1 MSAPRPLNFSAGRF
15 RSLTGL
21 SDKALRLYAERAVL
35 IPSAVDPINGYR
47 SYAADQLVDGVTLD
61 LLRRAR
67 IPLEDLNPDSRFQF
81 DDHRGRL
88 AMRRA
93 MEDFY
98 LDLAERVATADP
110 CSLVADIRDADAAH
124 WIACEIPFGV
134 SPDPEDLEETFTAL
148 SVDLPNLDR
157 ILVETLHTEGIELIA
172 ESWTTSVSGMV
183 PRMRLAHRVLD
194 PMTPDALRRVAEAAA
209 PHIDA
214 SVRITSGTLPVRQ
227 ELVHSLPDATPTE
240 DPGLDDTALSYL
252 GTIAFAHRIAAGH
265 AQGVDDAARRRA
277 SSTSM
282 FDPSVTAEDVY
293 DLAADGSR
301 AHASQ

>member
-1 MSAPRPLNFSAGRF
+1 M
-15 RSLTGL
+15 
-21 SDKALRLYAERAVL
+21 YAERAVL
-35 IPSAVDPINGYR
+35 IPSAVDPVNGYR
-47 SYAADQLVDGVTLD
+47 SYDADQIVDGVTLD

-67 IPLEDLNPDSRFQF
+67 IPLEDLTPDCRFQF

-110 CSLVADIRDADAAH
+110 SSLVANVRDAGPAH
-124 WIACEIPFGV
+124 WIACEVPFGV
-134 SPDPEDLEETFTAL
+134 SSDPEDLEETFTAL
-148 SVDLPNLDR
+148 TVDLPNLDR
-157 ILVETLHTEGIELIA
+157 ILLETLRAEGIELVA
-172 ESWTTSVSGMV
+172 ESWTASVSGTV
-183 PRMRLAHRVLD
+183 PRMRLAHRVQD
-194 PMTPDALRRVAEAAA
+194 PVPPDSLRRVAEAAA

-214 SVRITSGTLPVRQ
+214 SVRIASGTLPTRQ
-227 ELVHSLPDATPTE
+227 ELVHSLPDATPTD

-252 GTIAFAHRIAAGH
+252 ATIAFAHRITSGH
-265 AQGVDDAARRRA
+265 AEALDDAARRRA

-293 DLAADGSR
+293 DLAADGTR